1 MTQATPSLSFSDAI
15 NASASK
21 IFQFQGRSRRSEF
34 WWTQLLVFI
43 ISFILTPIVG
53 CLLDLLTI
61 PLTFRRLHDTGRS
74 GWWWGIGA
82 LLKLSFI
89 MPFTYDFIMAVTS
102 IKNFIGNEAQ
112 TLVTILLKYGIF
124 MLIISVYQI
133 ILLILCCLDSEQF
146 ENQYGP
152 SPKYIDDT
160 NLNQEQL

>member
-1 MTQATPSLSFSDAI
+1 ML
-15 NASASK
+15 
-21 IFQFQGRSRRSEF
+21 
-34 WWTQLLVFI
+34 
-43 ISFILTPIVG
+43 
-53 CLLDLLTI
+53 
-61 PLTFRRLHDTGRS
+61 
-74 GWWWGIGA
+74 
-82 LLKLSFI
+82 
-89 MPFTYDFIMAVTS
+89 FTYDFIMAVTS